1 MTDVSLK
8 EHIEAQ
14 IRALDRFVAS
24 QVEAIKDAV
33 KIALDTLN
41 KRLEGMNEFRDALK
55 DQSAK
60 LATKDDIKAI
70 DDRLKLL
77 ELRDARIAGM
87 AAGVALIVS
96 VVVTLAVKLL

>member
-77 ELRDARIAGM
+77 ELRDERIAGM